1 MWEALPSRW
10 STLQMMSLI
19 AAGLAAVACGSSTE
33 TFVAT
38 APTRCT
44 VQAQSETTAFSA
56 TGGTGSVRIA
66 ANRECAWSAKSD
78 ASWIGLPSQ
87 PSGQGDATIQ
97 FTVAPNADPATRN
110 AGLNINDQIIAL
122 TQQGSPCRYQLSSTQ
137 ETVDAA
143 GGQRTIQ
150 VEASSGQC
158 TWTASSDAA
167 WIQIVSGASGSA
179 SRAVVFE
186 VARSTGPNRTGVV
199 TIAGQSVQVVQG
211 VGCTYTTGATS
222 VSVGAAGGIAEVPV
236 AAPAGCPWTAQSGSP
251 WVVIVSGSSGTGPGV
266 VRMSVAASDG
276 PPRTGTA
283 TIAGVSIAV
292 TQSSGCQ
299 VTIDPISMAAP
310 VAGGASAVSVR
321 AGGQCAWSASSNA
334 PWITIASAA
343 AGSGDAQLMFSVAA
357 NTGPARSGTLT
368 IGGRIFTVN
377 QPNGCTYSVSPSTVD
392 APYAGQAASASVTTG
407 TGCVWS
413 AATDA
418 GWISF
423 PQPSGSGAAQVPF
436 TIAANNGPP
445 RSASLAIAGRTIVVN
460 QASPCS
466 WAFAPPVHQFD
477 ASGGAGNVLV
487 FVTGGCAWNAVST
500 VDWITMTAGMDGTGP
515 ILQFVVAPNAG
526 AARVGI
532 IKIGGADYQV
542 FEGGR

>member
-1 MWEALPSRW
+1 
-10 STLQMMSLI
+10 MSLI
-19 AAGLAAVACGSSTE
+19 AAGLTAVGCGSSTE
-33 TFVAT
+33 TFVAP

-44 VQAQSETTAFSA
+44 VQAQSDTTAFAA
-56 TGGTGSVRIA
+56 TGGTGSVRIS
-66 ANRECAWSAKSD
+66 ANRECAWSARSD
-78 ASWIGLPSQ
+78 ASWIGLPAQ
-87 PSGQGDATIQ
+87 PSGQGDGTIQ
-97 FTVAPNADPATRN
+97 FTVAANADPATRS
-110 AGLNINDQIIAL
+110 AGLNVNDQVVAL
-122 TQQGSPCRYQLSSTQ
+122 SQQGSPCRYELSSSQ
-137 ETVDAA
+137 ETVDAS
-143 GGQRTIQ
+143 GGQRTIHVQ
-150 VEASSGQC
+150 ASSGQC
-158 TWTASSDAA
+158 TWTATTDAP

-179 SRAVVFE
+179 NRDVVFE

-211 VGCTYTTGATS
+211 VGCTYATGVTS
-222 VSVGAAGGIAEVPV
+222 VSVGASGGISEVSV
-236 AAPAGCPWTAQSGSP
+236 VAPAGCPWTAQSQSP
-251 WVVIVSGSSGTGPGV
+251 WIVIVSGSSGTGAGV

-276 PPRTGTA
+276 PPRTGSA
-283 TIAGVSIAV
+283 TIAGVPIPV
-292 TQSSGCQ
+292 TQSSGCL
-299 VTIDPISMAAP
+299 VTIEPASIAAP
-310 VAGGASAVSVR
+310 VAGGASSVTVR

-334 PWITIASAA
+334 SWITIASAA
-343 AGSGDAQLMFSVAA
+343 SGSGDAQLHFSVTA

-368 IGGRIFTVN
+368 IGGRTFTVN

-392 APYAGQAASASVTTG
+392 VPFAGQAASASVATG

-436 TIAANNGPP
+436 TVAANNGPP
-445 RSASLAIAGRTIVVN
+445 RSASLAIAGRIVVVN

-466 WAFAPPVHQFD
+466 WAFAPPNHQFD

-487 FVTGGCAWNAVST
+487 FVIGGCSWNAVST

-515 ILQFVVAPNAG
+515 LLQFVVAPNGG

-532 IKIGGADYQV
+532 IKVGGADYQV
-542 FEGGR
+542 FQGGR